1 MARYTEAVCRQCRR
15 EGTKLFL
22 KGDKC
27 YSDKCPF
34 TRRSFVPGQHGHAR
48 PKKASEYGLQL
59 REKQKARR
67 TYGVLEKQFRLY
79 FAKADRQ
86 KGVTGTNLLVIL
98 ERRLDNIVYRLGLAE
113 SRNQARQLVRH
124 GHFTVGSKKVN
135 IPSYQVKA
143 GEVVSVRETSRS
155 SEIFK
160 ELSET
165 RPQRTLPLW
174 VEMNPTELSG
184 SITRYPSREEIDTQ
198 VNEQLIVELYSR

>member
-15 EGTKLFL
+15 EGAKLFL

-124 GHFTVGSKKVN
+124 GHFTVGGKKVN

-143 GEVVSVRETSRS
+143 GEVISVRETSRS

>member
-15 EGTKLFL
+15 EGAKLFL

-27 YSDKCPF
+27 YSDKCAF

-48 PKKASEYGLQL
+48 PKKVSEYGLQL

-98 ERRLDNIVYRLGLAE
+98 ERRFDNMVYRLGMAE
-113 SRNQARQLVRH
+113 SRNQGRQLVRH
-124 GHFTVGSKKVN
+124 GHFTINGKKVN

-143 GEVVSVRETSRS
+143 GDVIAVREASRS

-160 ELSET
+160 ELAES

-184 SITRYPSREEIDTQ
+184 SLTRYPSREEIDTQ
-198 VNEQLIVELYSR
+198 VTEQLIVELYSR